1 MKNLKIQMCN
11 QKIILLFFYSSRQK
25 RNVDE
30 AWLNSQCEF
39 IANSTKQLNG
49 EILGLEDP
57 KAEAMSL
64 EDLKATVE
72 ELKTAIQNLSS
83 RQTRFERR
91 RRKRAI
97 FAAIPVGLVALGKLI
112 ASAIVGASSG
122 AVVVA
127 ASAGLG
133 SVITEAAL

>member
-1 MKNLKIQMCN
+1 MKNLKIQMCD

-39 IANSTKQLNG
+39 IANATKQLNG

-97 FAAIPVGLVALGKLI
+97 FTAIPVGLVALGKLI

-133 SVITEAAL
+133 SAITEAAL

>member
-39 IANSTKQLNG
+39 IANATKQLNG

>member
-1 MKNLKIQMCN
+1 MCG

-30 AWLNSQCEF
+30 DWLNSQCEF
-39 IANSTKQLNG
+39 IANSTKQLND
-49 EILGLEDP
+49 EILSLEDP

-64 EDLKATVE
+64 EELKATVE
-72 ELKTAIQNLSS
+72 ELKTAIQNLSK
-83 RQTRFERR
+83 RQTQLERR
-91 RRKRAI
+91 RKKRAI
-97 FAAIPVGLVALGKLI
+97 FAAIPAGLVALAKLI
-112 ASAIVGASSG
+112 ASAIIGTSSG

-133 SVITEAAL
+133 SAITEAAL

>member
-1 MKNLKIQMCN
+1 MKNLKIQMCD

-72 ELKTAIQNLSS
+72 ELKTAIQKLSS

-133 SVITEAAL
+133 SAITEAAL

>member
-1 MKNLKIQMCN
+1 MKNLKIQMCD

-39 IANSTKQLNG
+39 IANATKQLNG

>member
-1 MKNLKIQMCN
+1 MKNLKIQMCD

-72 ELKTAIQNLSS
+72 ELKTAIQKLSS

-97 FAAIPVGLVALGKLI
+97 FTAIPVGLVALGKLI

-133 SVITEAAL
+133 SAITEAAL

>member
-1 MKNLKIQMCN
+1 M
-11 QKIILLFFYSSRQK
+11 
-25 RNVDE
+25 
-30 AWLNSQCEF
+30 NSQCEF
-39 IANSTKQLNG
+39 IANSTKQLND

-57 KAEAMSL
+57 KAEDMSL

-133 SVITEAAL
+133 SAITEAAL

>member
-1 MKNLKIQMCN
+1 MKNLKIQMCG

-25 RNVDE
+25 RNVNED
-30 AWLNSQCEF
+30 WLNSQCEF
-39 IANSTKQLNG
+39 IANSTKELNA

-64 EDLKATVE
+64 EELKVTVE
-72 ELKTAIQNLSS
+72 ELKTAIRNLSK

-97 FAAIPVGLVALGKLI
+97 FAAIPAGLVALAKLI
-112 ASAIVGASSG
+112 SSAIIGASSG

-133 SVITEAAL
+133 SAITEAAL